1 MQFDQLKR
9 RKFITLLGGA
19 AAAWPLAARAQQPAV
34 PVVGYLDPYA
44 AEPTGVFLAAF
55 RRGLREAGYVENRNV
70 TIEYRYGNS
79 DNNRLPELVADLI
92 RRRVAVIVT
101 PFGTAAALGA
111 KRATTTIPIVFMTSA
126 DPVQEGLVASFNRP
140 GGNVTGLSIMSVEL
154 GAKRLGLLHEL
165 IPKAQRI
172 AALINPNSAIA
183 ELLIQEAQAGAATI
197 GWQVEVIY
205 ASTNQDIDLAFAS
218 LEQKRI
224 DAVFISSDQFF
235 TTTRGK
241 FVTLAAQFRVPAI
254 YSYRGFAEVGG
265 LMSYGPSLLDQ
276 YRQLGVYTGRILKGE
291 KPADLPIVR
300 PTKFEL
306 VINLKTAKTLGL
318 EIPAGVLAIAD
329 EVIE

>member
-1 MQFDQLKR
+1 MR
-9 RKFITLLGGA
+9 RREFITLLGGA
-19 AAAWPLAARAQQPAV
+19 AAAWPLAARAQQPAM

-44 AEPTGVFLAAF
+44 AEPTGIFLAAF
-55 RRGLREAGYVENRNV
+55 RTGLSEAGYVEDRNV
-70 TIEYRYGNS
+70 TIEYRYANS
-79 DNNRLPELVADLI
+79 DNYRLPELAADLI

-101 PFGTAAALGA
+101 PFGTAAALAA
-111 KRATTTIPIVFMTSA
+111 KNATTTIPIIFMTSA

-165 IPKAQRI
+165 VPGVQRI

-183 ELLIQEAQAGAATI
+183 EQLIREAQAGASAI

-205 ASTNQDIDLAFAS
+205 ASTNRDIDAAFAS
-218 LEQKRI
+218 FEQKRV

-235 TTTRGK
+235 TSRRVQ
-241 FVTLAAQFRVPAI
+241 FATLATHYRVAAI

-265 LMSYGPSLLDQ
+265 LMSYGPSLPDQ

-291 KPADLPIVR
+291 KPADLPVMR

-306 VINLKTAKTLGL
+306 VINLKTAKALGL
-318 EIPAGVLAIAD
+318 TVPDKLLVAAD